1 MSEATE
7 AKSGDTVTVH
17 YTGRLTDGT
26 VFDTSSGGEPL
37 RFTLGQQRVISGFE
51 HAVLGMTPGDKKTT
65 VVPSAQA
72 YGEHRPDLVVEFQ
85 RAQMPQ
91 DITLQVG
98 QALQLRAQDGQKL
111 TARVIALSP
120 DTVTLDANHPLAG
133 KDLTFDIELVEIS
146 VAD

>member
-1 MSEATE
+1 MSE

-37 RFTLGQQRVISGFE
+37 QFTLGQNRVISGFE
-51 HAVLGMTPGDKKTT
+51 DAVLGMAPGDKKTA
-65 VVPSAQA
+65 VVPSDQA

-85 RAQMPQ
+85 RTQMPQ

-98 QALQLRAQDGQKL
+98 QALQLRTHDGQKL
-111 TARVIALSP
+111 TARVIDLSS

-133 KDLTFDIELVEIS
+133 KDLTFDIELVQIS